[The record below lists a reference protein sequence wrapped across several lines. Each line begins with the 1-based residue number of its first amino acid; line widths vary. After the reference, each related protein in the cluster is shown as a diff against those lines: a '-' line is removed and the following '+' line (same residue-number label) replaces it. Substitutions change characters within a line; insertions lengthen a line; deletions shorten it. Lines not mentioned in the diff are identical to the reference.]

1 MTLSVATLA
10 AAQTGATCSFLIEV
24 INLTPGMSASFSATW
39 DDMTEP
45 GGPNGQFD
53 SSGPGAAVFSAIDP
67 MTGIN
72 FYATL
77 SDGTVLESGG
87 GGECLAP

>member
-1 MTLSVATLA
+1 MNS
-10 AAQTGATCSFLIEV
+10 CSYLLEV
-24 INLTPGMSASFSATW
+24 INLTPGLYATFSATW
-39 DDMTEP
+39 DGMGEA
-45 GGPNGQFD
+45 GPVGQFD
-53 SSGPGAAVFSAIDP
+53 SSGSASTVFSAIDP

-87 GGECLAP
+87 GAECLAP

>member
-10 AAQTGATCSFLIEV
+10 AAQTGATCSFLLEV
-24 INLTPGMSASFSATW
+24 INLTPGLYATFSATW
-39 DDMTEP
+39 DEMGEA
-45 GGPNGQFD
+45 GPVGQFD
-53 SSGPGAAVFSAIDP
+53 SSGNASTVFSAIDP